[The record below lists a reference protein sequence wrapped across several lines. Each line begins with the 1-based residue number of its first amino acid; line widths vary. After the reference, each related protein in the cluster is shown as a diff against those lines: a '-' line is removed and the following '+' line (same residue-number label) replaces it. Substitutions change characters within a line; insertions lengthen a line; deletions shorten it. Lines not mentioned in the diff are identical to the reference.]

1 MRGLFVIIW
10 LTSSLVCNA
19 QLNQFSGRFGIN
31 GKVKLSKKLAL
42 NTGIQLRSDISNLQY
57 RSTNF
62 FLDGTY
68 RLAKPLKVGLN
79 YRNLIQP
86 NEHALLDGEK
96 QAYRNRFQLEVCVS
110 PFEWLHWDKYIDI
123 EWRTLMQFEQFK
135 FKRNQLTWRNKLTI
149 KPILKK
155 SIFNPYLSA
164 ELFYRFNQFSY
175 FIDEEL
181 ITQGLLNEF
190 RYCVGTEVKLS
201 KNDAIDLGVMFRDFQ
216 TSRPSNLTLM
226 VTYIHDF
233 GRIFKKD

>member
-1 MRGLFVIIW
+1 
-10 LTSSLVCNA
+10 
-19 QLNQFSGRFGIN
+19 
-31 GKVKLSKKLAL
+31 
-42 NTGIQLRSDISNLQY
+42 
-57 RSTNF
+57 
-62 FLDGTY
+62 
-68 RLAKPLKVGLN
+68 
-79 YRNLIQP
+79 
-86 NEHALLDGEK
+86 
-96 QAYRNRFQLEVCVS
+96 
-110 PFEWLHWDKYIDI
+110 
-123 EWRTLMQFEQFK
+123 MQFEQFK

-216 TSRPSNLTLM
+216 TSRPSNLKL
-226 VTYIHDF
+226 
-233 GRIFKKD
+233 